1 MKKIRLLL
9 TSLVLA
15 FPSLALAQH
24 QDRQFR
30 PLTAPEMPFAGALAA
45 TVVVILGFLYL
56 RQRRT
61 ARQGS

>member
-15 FPSLALAQH
+15 FPSLALATP
-24 QDRQFR
+24 RQYR
-30 PLTAPEMPFAGALAA
+30 SLTAPEMPIAGALAA

-56 RQRRT
+56 RQRRA
-61 ARQGS
+61 ARQGN